1 MAEQNHTRRCFVQE
15 IPNSFVGGG
24 GGVVVVVVVPFVAE
38 DASNRRRPRNRRVV
52 AAFVREVVDRNSTDT
67 DYSDRCMRRTD
78 SSIRAPRFA

>member
-15 IPNSFVGGG
+15 ILNSFVGVV
-24 GGVVVVVVVPFVAE
+24 VVVVVVVPFVAE
-38 DASNRRRPRNRRVV
+38 DASNRRRPRNQRVV

>member
-15 IPNSFVGGG
+15 ILNSFV
-24 GGVVVVVVVPFVAE
+24 GVVVVVGPFVAE
-38 DASNRRRPRNRRVV
+38 DASNRRRPRNQRVV

>member
-15 IPNSFVGGG
+15 IPNSVV
-24 GGVVVVVVVPFVAE
+24 VVVVVVVPFVAE
-38 DASNRRRPRNRRVV
+38 DASNRRRPRNQRVV

>member
-15 IPNSFVGGG
+15 ILNSFV
-24 GGVVVVVVVPFVAE
+24 GVVVVVVVPFVAE

>member
-15 IPNSFVGGG
+15 IPNSFVG
-24 GGVVVVVVVPFVAE
+24 VVVVGVVVPFVAE

>member
-15 IPNSFVGGG
+15 IPNSFVGVGV
-24 GGVVVVVVVPFVAE
+24 GVVGVVPFVAE
-38 DASNRRRPRNRRVV
+38 DASNRRRPRNQRVV

-78 SSIRAPRFA
+78 SSIRAHRFA

>member
-15 IPNSFVGGG
+15 ILNSFV
-24 GGVVVVVVVPFVAE
+24 GVVVVVVVPFVAE
-38 DASNRRRPRNRRVV
+38 DASNRRRPRNQRVV

>member
-15 IPNSFVGGG
+15 IPNSFVGVDV
-24 GGVVVVVVVPFVAE
+24 VVVVVVVPFVAE

>member
-15 IPNSFVGGG
+15 ILNSFVG
-24 GGVVVVVVVPFVAE
+24 VVGVVVVPFVAE

-78 SSIRAPRFA
+78 SSIRAHRFA

>member
-15 IPNSFVGGG
+15 IPNSFVGV
-24 GGVVVVVVVPFVAE
+24 VVVVVVVPFVAE